1 MSGLQ
6 DATYLRFLFTNVI
19 SSSCDRH
26 LSHRAA
32 KGFQSMLAI
41 SALWVSVF
49 EKSNFSGG
57 LRPKRDLTWCG
68 IFVFGLIK
76 KLPFDFNSS

>member
-49 EKSNFSGG
+49 EKSNF
-57 LRPKRDLTWCG
+57 PVACDLSVISPG
-68 IFVFGLIK
+68 VEFLFLG
-76 KLPFDFNSS
+76 